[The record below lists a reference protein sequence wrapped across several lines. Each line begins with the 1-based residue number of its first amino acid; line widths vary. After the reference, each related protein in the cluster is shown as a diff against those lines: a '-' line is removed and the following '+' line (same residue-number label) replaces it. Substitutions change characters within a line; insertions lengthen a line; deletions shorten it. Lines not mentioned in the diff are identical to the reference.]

1 MTYNIKQTKKYNSNT
16 LCVEAAV
23 EAAVETSV
31 EAAVVASVEEAMEA
45 TVMDTVTGNLS
56 FFMTPSIQFLNSLTL
71 ANTELLS
78 FAEHLDQSNISI
90 FRGRAFVHY
99 NRFY

>member
-31 EAAVVASVEEAMEA
+31 EAAVVASVEEAIEA
-45 TVMDTVTGNLS
+45 TVMETVTGNLS
-56 FFMTPSIQFLNSLTL
+56 FFMNPSIQFLNSLTL

-78 FAEHLDQSNISI
+78 FAAHRAEPQLVTPCSVHLP
-90 FRGRAFVHY
+90 FVS
-99 NRFY
+99 